1 MKKLVPCIAFLAIIF
16 FTFSVTGFAAE
27 EKIDV
32 KPTLLELQ
40 KFTLEQNE
48 YLARQL
54 ESMMAILGQA
64 GTYNQVAGIKKA
76 ILILLEDSKRNIA
89 LAGEVLKK
97 DKLDERDITTFIDRM
112 TLPLA
117 TISIV
122 SQTYGI
128 ILSKEKKKIDK
139 ILEKFRKDKDNR
151 SA

>member
-1 MKKLVPCIAFLAIIF
+1 MKKLVPCIAFLAIVF
-16 FTFSVTGFAAE
+16 FTFSITGFAAE

-40 KFTLEQNE
+40 KFTLEQND

-54 ESMMAILGQA
+54 ESMMVILGQA
-64 GTYNQVAGIKKA
+64 GTYNQVAGIRKA

-89 LAGEVLKK
+89 LAGDVLKK
-97 DKLDERDITTFIDRM
+97 NQLNEKDVTTFIDRM
-112 TLPLA
+112 ILPLA
-117 TISIV
+117 TISVV

-128 ILSKEKKKIDK
+128 ILSKEKKKIEK

>member
-1 MKKLVPCIAFLAIIF
+1 MKKVLLIAFLVVVF
-16 FTFSVTGFAAE
+16 STFSTTGFAAE
-27 EKIDV
+27 EKVDV
-32 KPTLLELQ
+32 KPTLLKLQ

-54 ESMMAILGQA
+54 ESMMVILGQA
-64 GTYNQVAGIKKA
+64 GTYNQVAKIKKV
-76 ILILLEDSKRNIA
+76 IQSLLEDSKRNIA

-97 DKLDERDITTFIDRM
+97 DKLDGKDITVFIDRM
-112 TLPLA
+112 TIPLA
-117 TISIV
+117 TISVV

-128 ILSKEKKKIDK
+128 ILSNEKKKIDK